1 MSYNQLTRKKMSELI
16 LSSDFNR
23 TLSRSELES
32 LSAIPKERGKHGS
45 SSFGE
50 HEEVDTLDGSY
61 YPDIPKNTQPEE
73 NVDTAYNE
81 YEGYDESN

>member
-23 TLSRSELES
+23 TLSRSELKS

-50 HEEVDTLDGSY
+50 HEEVDTLNGDDYSY
-61 YPDIPKNTQPEE
+61 LARIIPPEE

-81 YEGYDESN
+81 YEGYDDK